1 MPTRKQRRRR
11 DKDFR
16 HDVRVYEVDE
26 EGNEIPIAELRAREE
41 ASAAPAK
48 GRSLRSSKGN
58 SSRGSASK
66 GTRSKGTGSKG
77 TRSKGTG
84 RVVRE
89 PPQPSWRR
97 AVRRGG
103 VMGAAMLLAF
113 LFLFKNSPIGLRI
126 VWGLFYAVAFIPLT
140 YWIDRTA
147 YRSYL
152 RRTAKK
158 T

>member
-66 GTRSKGTGSKG
+66 GTRSKG